1 MELALFAALPLLV
14 LREQQFQED
23 AVKHQV
29 IASSDLVA
37 KNKFRGTRAL
47 TDA

>member
-1 MELALFAALPLLV
+1 MELALFVALPLLV

-29 IASSDLVA
+29 IVSSDLVA